1 MLRLIP
7 IRSRFRTGPC
17 PPFQRFKSYVI
28 AETATNSTTIILSF
42 DVQQHDS
49 PSSPMDSP
57 IHGRTALLRPRPIW
71 RIISLIRL
79 THARKMKSSCC
90 STWTLSCYTW
100 CMRCVV
106 TAGSSFN
113 WGRYAEPRMAWH
125 QKACR
130 HHGWLWHTDVCQRI
144 ERIIKI
150 WIGTVIQY
158 QSIV

>member
-71 RIISLIRL
+71 RNYQPHTTDACTQNEVQLLQHVDIKLL
-79 THARKMKSSCC
+79 HM
-90 STWTLSCYTW
+90 
-100 CMRCVV
+100 M
-106 TAGSSFN
+106 
-113 WGRYAEPRMAWH
+113 YALRSN
-125 QKACR
+125 
-130 HHGWLWHTDVCQRI
+130 G
-144 ERIIKI
+144 RII
-150 WIGTVIQY
+150 IQLRTIRRTTHGLTSESL
-158 QSIV
+158 QTSWLALAHRRMPKN